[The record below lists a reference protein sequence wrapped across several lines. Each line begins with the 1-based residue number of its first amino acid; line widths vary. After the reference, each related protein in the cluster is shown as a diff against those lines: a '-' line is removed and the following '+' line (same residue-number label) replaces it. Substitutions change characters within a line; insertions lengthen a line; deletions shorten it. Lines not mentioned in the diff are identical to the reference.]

1 MTSFLPWPFLSTQSN
16 ARNSNRYKEDFEL
29 EKLVTPKSCL
39 QLQWFRTLI
48 FKRWK
53 WDEKERKMIL
63 RKIGNRFSLW
73 PTYPDDDTD
82 DDNDDADV
90 GHDISDDDD
99 DSFIPMQRKRRS
111 QGELAENLHLDEART
126 SINVLR
132 LQFYR
137 SPKGKTCSSSFL
149 FQVFQL
155 LLKL

>member
-1 MTSFLPWPFLSTQSN
+1 
-16 ARNSNRYKEDFEL
+16 
-29 EKLVTPKSCL
+29 
-39 QLQWFRTLI
+39 
-48 FKRWK
+48 
-53 WDEKERKMIL
+53 MIL

-82 DDNDDADV
+82 DTDDENDDADV

-99 DSFIPMQRKRRS
+99 DSFNPMQRKRRS
-111 QGELAENLHLDEART
+111 QGELAKSLHLVEART

-149 FQVFQL
+149 FQVFQML
-155 LLKL
+155 HKLWNIAVIIPIILDVIPNQMVIKIGRGWNPNEIMEAELIC